1 MKKTRMIETYLDG
14 SISKEEREKTET
26 LIASNEEFAAE
37 IQLYKNINDAILDD
51 RAFEF
56 RNNIITLF
64 DDKKAYVIHEQK
76 PFMRY
81 LKYPVAAV
89 ILALI
94 GLSLFQI
101 LTLKEPGE
109 LYSLYYKPYESDIST
124 RSVINSSD
132 KTQMSYILYQERNFE
147 TSFDILEKYLSV
159 HQDDMTA
166 RFYYAL
172 NAIELNENELAISE
186 LKSIEDNAISP
197 FALHARW
204 YLALIYLRSDQP
216 EKAKKYLLQLSDT
229 ENLYS
234 DKATKILKKL
244 KS

>member
-1 MKKTRMIETYLDG
+1 MSQEEQENTKKVLAENKELAADVQFYQ
-14 SISKEEREKTET
+14 SI
-26 LIASNEEFAAE
+26 NE
-37 IQLYKNINDAILDD
+37 AIIDD
-51 RAFEF
+51 EVFEF
-56 RNNIITLF
+56 RNNISTLF
-64 DDKKAYVIHEQK
+64 GNKKQFIFQEQK

-89 ILALI
+89 ILTLI

-101 LTLKEPGE
+101 LTLKGPEE
-109 LYSLYYKPYESDIST
+109 LYSLYYKPYESDVST

-132 KTQMSYILYQERNFE
+132 KIQISYILYQEGNYE
-147 TSFDILEKYLSV
+147 TSFDLLKNYLSV
-159 HQDDMTA
+159 HQGDLTA

-172 NAIELNENELAISE
+172 NAIELSENDIAISE
-186 LKSIEDNAISP
+186 FKTIEENTISP

-204 YLALIYLRSDQP
+204 YLAMIYLKSDQP
-216 EKAKKYLLQLSDT
+216 EKAKKYLRQLSDD

-234 DKATKILKKL
+234 AMAAKILKKL